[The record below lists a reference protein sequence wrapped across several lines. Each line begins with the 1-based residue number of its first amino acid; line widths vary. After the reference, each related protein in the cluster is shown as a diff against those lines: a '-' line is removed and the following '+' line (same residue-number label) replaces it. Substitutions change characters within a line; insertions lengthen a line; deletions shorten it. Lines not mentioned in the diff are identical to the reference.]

1 MKCVVR
7 FYFKSV
13 TFDGSSKLH
22 TNMCYFIKTG
32 QKLDADFAVN
42 DYIAFEK

>member
-1 MKCVVR
+1 MKYVVN

-13 TFDGSSKLH
+13 TIYGSSKLH
-22 TNMCYFIKTG
+22 TNMCYLVKTG
-32 QKLDADFAVN
+32 QKLDADFAVK